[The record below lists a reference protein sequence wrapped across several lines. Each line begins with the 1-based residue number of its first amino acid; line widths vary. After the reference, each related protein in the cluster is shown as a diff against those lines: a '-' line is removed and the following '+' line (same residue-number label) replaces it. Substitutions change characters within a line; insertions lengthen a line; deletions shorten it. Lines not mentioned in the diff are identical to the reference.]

1 MKKLYVTIFLNICLS
16 WVYAQQAAQYS
27 LYMLNP
33 YGINP
38 AAAGLENTLI
48 ATGGFRSQW
57 GGIEGKPITQYMNV
71 VLPISIVSS
80 GVGIS
85 IHNESIGARNGLSA
99 KASYNYMVKMG
110 DGLLSFGAAG
120 GIVQG
125 ALDGTKLRTPDG
137 IYESGASIDHK
148 DKLLTTFSVSGT
160 IPTFD
165 VGVYYKSE
173 KFEIGLSSSNIT
185 EPKLRLTGQRDIN
198 VMLKRHYFAIIQTHF
213 NVLNNI
219 TLYPSVLVKSD
230 ATQTQIDFSTFLQYN
245 DNIFL
250 GASFRGYSKNTQ
262 DALAAF
268 GGVKLSPKLKLAYS
282 YDITLSGLKTTAQAT
297 HEIVLQ
303 YNIGKEFGKGKLPP
317 IIYNP
322 RF

>member
-1 MKKLYVTIFLNICLS
+1 MKKLYVTIFFNIWLS
-16 WVYAQQAAQYS
+16 WAYAQQAAQYS

-57 GGIEGKPITQYMNV
+57 GGIEGKPVTQYLNV
-71 VLPISIVSS
+71 VLPLSIVSS

-85 IHNESIGARNGLSA
+85 IHNESIGARKGLAA
-99 KASYNYMVKMG
+99 KASYNYMVRMG
-110 DGLLSFGAAG
+110 NGLLSFGAAG
-120 GIVQG
+120 GILQG
-125 ALDGTKLRTPDG
+125 ALDGTKLRTPSG
-137 IYESGASIDHK
+137 SYEQGAAIDHK
-148 DKLLTTFSVSGT
+148 DKLLTAVSLNGT
-160 IPTFD
+160 VPTFD
-165 VGVYYKSE
+165 AGVYYKSE
-173 KFEIGLSSSNIT
+173 KFDVGLSASNIT
-185 EPKLRLTGQRDIN
+185 EAKLQLTGQRNLN
-198 VMLKRHYFAIIQTHF
+198 VLLKRNYFAIIQTHF
-213 NVLNNI
+213 NVLSNVV
-219 TLYPSVLVKSD
+219 LYPSVLVKSD
-230 ATQTQIDFSTFLQYN
+230 VIQTQVDFSTFLQYN

-262 DALAAF
+262 DALAVF
-268 GGVKLSPKLKLAYS
+268 GGVKLSPKMKLAYS
-282 YDITLSGLKTTAQAT
+282 YDITLSGLNTIAQAT

-303 YNIGKEFGKGKLPP
+303 YNLGKEFGKGKLPP

>member
-1 MKKLYVTIFLNICLS
+1 MKQLYVTTFAIFWLS
-16 WVYAQQAAQYS
+16 VACAQQAAQYS

-33 YGINP
+33 YGVNP
-38 AAAGLENTLI
+38 AAAGLGNTMI

-57 GGIEGKPITQYMNV
+57 GGIEGKPVTQYMNV
-71 VLPISIVSS
+71 VFPINIVSS
-80 GVGIS
+80 GIGIS

-99 KASYNYMVKMG
+99 KASYNYMMKMG
-110 DGLLSFGAAG
+110 NGLLSFGAAG

-125 ALDGTKLRTPDG
+125 ALDGSKLRTPDG
-137 IYESGASIDHK
+137 IYEPGAIIDHK
-148 DKLLTTFSVSGT
+148 DKVLTTLSVSGT
-160 IPTFD
+160 VPTFD
-165 VGVYYKSE
+165 VGVYFKSD
-173 KFEIGLSSSNIT
+173 KFDIGVSASNVT
-185 EPKLRLTGQRDIN
+185 EPKLSLSGQKNIN
-198 VMLKRHYFAIIQTHF
+198 VLLKRNYFAIIQTHF

-219 TLYPSVLVKSD
+219 ILYPSVLVKSD
-230 ATQTQIDFSTFLQYN
+230 AIQTQIDFSTFLQYN

-262 DALAAF
+262 DALVAF
-268 GGVKLSPKLKLAYS
+268 GGVKLSPKLRLAYS

-303 YNIGKEFGKGKLPP
+303 YNLGKEFGKGKLPP